1 MKPNKG
7 AKRPLC
13 KTCVEWHEP
22 DEFEL
27 SAYCIEDNGH
37 NDANNYVNGW
47 CDKCKH
53 YFER

>member
-22 DEFEL
+22 DD
-27 SAYCIEDNGH
+27 SYGAYCFADKGY
-37 NDANNYVNGW
+37 NNPHEYLCNR
-47 CDKCKH
+47 CDECKN
-53 YFER
+53 YFPR